1 MNVLWL
7 IMICVSIVFAIF
19 TGNLEAYTRSIF
31 DGAKAAVEISLF
43 LLGIVSVWLGITK
56 ILEDSGLIYRIAH
69 LFKPLI
75 SRLFRNIPG
84 DHPSITAITLNV
96 LANLFGLGNAAT
108 PLGIKAMQELETL
121 NPEPGT
127 ITPEMMTFIVIN
139 TASIQLIPF
148 SVIGILSGFGHPHPT
163 AIVLPV
169 LISTAISA
177 MTALLILALFRRLAR
192 GVR

>member
-7 IMICVSIVFAIF
+7 IMICVSVVFAIA
-19 TGNLEAYTRSIF
+19 TGHLEAFTKSVF
-31 DGAKAAVEISLF
+31 DGAKSAVEVSLF
-43 LLGIVSVWLGITK
+43 LLGIVSVWMGITR

-75 SRLFRNIPG
+75 CRLFRNIPD

-108 PLGIKAMQELETL
+108 PLGIQAMQDLDSL
-121 NPEPGT
+121 NEEKGV

-148 SVIGILSGFGHPHPT
+148 SVIGILASYGDKNPA

-177 MTALLILALFRRLAR
+177 MTALLILAAFRRVFR
-192 GVR
+192 

>member
-7 IMICVSIVFAIF
+7 IMICVSVVFAIF
-19 TGNLEAYTRSIF
+19 TGHLEAFTKSIF
-31 DGAKAAVEISLF
+31 DGAKSAVEVSLY
-43 LLGIVSVWLGITK
+43 LLGIVSVWMGITK
-56 ILEDSGLIYRIAH
+56 ILEDSGLIHRIAH

-75 SRLFRNIPG
+75 CRLFKNIPG

-108 PLGIKAMQELETL
+108 PLGIQAMQDLDTL
-121 NPEPGT
+121 NEEKGL

-148 SVIGILSGFGHPHPT
+148 SVIGILASYGHRNP
-163 AIVLPV
+163 AVVVLPV

-177 MTALLILALFRRLAR
+177 ITALLVLAVFKRIFR
-192 GVR
+192 

>member
-1 MNVLWL
+1 MNVLWV
-7 IMICVSIVFAIF
+7 IMICVSVVFAIF
-19 TGNLEAYTRSIF
+19 TGNLEAFTKSIF
-31 DGAKAAVEISLF
+31 DGAKAAVEISLY
-43 LLGIVSVWLGITK
+43 LLGIVSVWMGITK

-108 PLGIKAMQELETL
+108 PLGIKAMQDLDELNEDK
-121 NPEPGT
+121 GT

-148 SVIGILSGFGHPHPT
+148 SVIGLLASYGHANP
-163 AIVLPV
+163 AIVVLPV
-169 LISTAISA
+169 LVSTTLSA
-177 MTALLILALFRRLAR
+177 MTALLVLALFKRICR
-192 GVR
+192 

>member
-7 IMICVSIVFAIF
+7 IMICVSVLFAIF
-19 TGNLEAYTRSIF
+19 TGRLEAYTQSIF

-43 LLGIVSVWLGITK
+43 LLGIVSVWMGITR

-69 LFKPLI
+69 FFKPLI

-108 PLGIKAMQELETL
+108 PLGIKAMQELDGL
-121 NPEPGT
+121 NQEQGA

-148 SVIGILSGFGHPHPT
+148 SVIGILAGFGHGNP
-163 AIVLPV
+163 AVVVLPV
-169 LISTAISA
+169 LIATAISA
-177 MTALLILALFRRLAR
+177 MTALLVLAR
-192 GVR
+192 FKRLVR

>member
-19 TGNLEAYTRSIF
+19 TGHLEAFTRSIF
-31 DGAKAAVEISLF
+31 DGAKAAVEVSLF
-43 LLGIVSVWLGITK
+43 LLGIVSVWMGITR

-75 SRLFRNIPG
+75 CRLFRNIPG

-108 PLGIKAMQELETL
+108 PLGIKAMQELDSL
-121 NPEPGT
+121 NEDKGT
-127 ITPEMMTFIVIN
+127 ITPEMMLFIVIN

-148 SVIGILSGFGHPHPT
+148 SVIGILASYGHSNP
-163 AIVLPV
+163 AVVVLPV

-177 MTALLILALFRRLAR
+177 MTALLVLALFRRIFR
-192 GVR
+192 